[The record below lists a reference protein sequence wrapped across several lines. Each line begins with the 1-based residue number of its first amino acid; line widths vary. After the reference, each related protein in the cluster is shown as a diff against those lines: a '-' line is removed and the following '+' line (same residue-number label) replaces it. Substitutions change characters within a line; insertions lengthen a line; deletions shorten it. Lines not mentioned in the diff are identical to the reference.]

1 MDGRGRTEWVAREED
16 PMASVGRLD
25 AAQAQGEDRQNLRK
39 VVAASFIGTTI
50 EWYDFFLYGTAAALV
65 FGDLFFPGSSPL
77 IGTLSAFGTFAVG
90 FCARPLGGLIF
101 GHFGDRI
108 GRKTMLVTS
117 LLIMGLATFL
127 IGCLPTHATI
137 GIWAPILL
145 VVLRFAQGIGV
156 GGEWGG
162 AVLMSVEH
170 APKGKR
176 GFYGSWP
183 QMGVPAGLLLS
194 TVVFTI
200 VQSATSEDQFAA
212 WGWRI
217 PFLVSIVL
225 VAVGLFVRLAVMES
239 PAFREVEK
247 TGAQSDKPIVD
258 VVREHKR
265 DVLTA
270 MGMRIAE
277 NGCFYIFTVFV
288 LAYGEDTLKLSKN
301 TMLTGVII
309 AAALGLLTVPLYGA
323 LSDRFGRNKLYMA
336 GAVFTLL
343 FAYPFFAMLDT
354 KEPVLIWLA
363 IVLAVNVGHDL
374 MYGPQAAYFSELFG
388 TRVRYTG
395 ASIGY
400 QLASVFGGGF
410 APLIAVA
417 LLAAGGGEPYLV
429 ALYMVGMGLITVVA
443 TYFARETYQSDI
455 GDVRADEARPAT
467 GRFVRKPAE
476 DRESTTVR

>member
-1 MDGRGRTEWVAREED
+1 
-16 PMASVGRLD
+16 MASVAAGLD
-25 AAQAQGEDRQNLRK
+25 AAQVEDKRNLRR

-90 FCARPLGGLIF
+90 FAARPLGGVIF

-108 GRKTMLVTS
+108 GRKTMLVIS
-117 LLIMGLATFL
+117 LLIMGVATFL
-127 IGCLPTHATI
+127 IGCMPTHASI
-137 GIWAPILL
+137 GIAAPILL
-145 VVLRFAQGIGV
+145 VLLRFAQGIGV

-162 AVLMSVEH
+162 AVLMAVEH

-194 TVVFTI
+194 TVIFTV
-200 VQSATSEDQFAA
+200 VQNLTSEGQFMA

-225 VAVGLFVRLAVMES
+225 VVVGLFIRLAVLES
-239 PAFREVEK
+239 PAFKAVKESGGQAKEM
-247 TGAQSDKPIVD
+247 PIVEL
-258 VVREHKR
+258 VKTQKR

-277 NGCFYIFTVFV
+277 NGTFYIFTVFV

-309 AAALGLLTVPLYGA
+309 AAALGLLSVPFYGW
-323 LSDRFGRNKLYMA
+323 LSDRLGRRKLYMA
-336 GAVFTLL
+336 GALFTLA
-343 FAYPFFAMLDT
+343 FVFPFFALLNT

-363 IVLAVNVGHDL
+363 IVLAINVGHDL
-374 MYGPQAAYFSELFG
+374 MYGPQAAYFSELFA
-388 TRVRYTG
+388 TRMRYTG
-395 ASIGY
+395 ASVGY

-417 LLAAGGGEPYLV
+417 LLAAGGDKPYLV
-429 ALYMVGMGLITVVA
+429 ALYMMGMGLITVVA
-443 TYFARETYQSDI
+443 TYFARETFRDDI
-455 GDVRADEARPAT
+455 ADAVPDEERAAT
-467 GRFVRKPAE
+467 ERFVRKPVEA
-476 DRESTTVR
+476 REPETTTVR

>member
-1 MDGRGRTEWVAREED
+1 
-16 PMASVGRLD
+16 MASAARLD
-25 AAQAQGEDRQNLRK
+25 AAQVEDKSNLRR

-90 FCARPLGGLIF
+90 FAARPLGGIVF

-108 GRKTMLVTS
+108 GRKTMLVLS
-117 LLIMGLATFL
+117 LMIMGFATFL
-127 IGCLPTHATI
+127 IGCLPTHASI
-137 GIWAPILL
+137 GIAAPILL
-145 VVLRFAQGIGV
+145 VLLRFAQGIGV

-162 AVLMSVEH
+162 AVLMAVES

-176 GFYGSWP
+176 GLFGAFP

-194 TVVFTI
+194 TVVFTV
-200 VQSATSEDQFAA
+200 VQNMTSEDQFMA

-225 VAVGLFVRLAVMES
+225 VAVGLIVRLALAES
-239 PAFREVEK
+239 PAFKEVKE
-247 TGAQSDKPIVD
+247 ANAEADVPIVEL
-258 VVREHKR
+258 VKTHKR

-288 LAYGEDTLKLSKN
+288 LAYGEDTLNLSKN

-309 AAALGLLTVPLYGA
+309 AAALGLLTVPFYGW
-323 LSDRFGRNKLYMA
+323 LSDRFGRRKLYMA
-336 GAVFTLL
+336 GALFTFAFVF
-343 FAYPFFAMLDT
+343 PFFALLNT

-374 MYGPQAAYFSELFG
+374 MYGPQAAYFSELFA
-388 TRVRYTG
+388 TRMRYTG
-395 ASIGY
+395 ASVGY

-417 LLAAGGGEPYLV
+417 LLAAGGDEPYLV
-429 ALYMVGMGLITVVA
+429 ALYMMGMGVITVVA
-443 TYFARETYQSDI
+443 TYFARETFRSDI
-455 GDVRADEARPAT
+455 SDSDAHLRKPTE
-467 GRFVRKPAE
+467 RFVRKPVE
-476 DRESTTVR
+476 DRETEPAGVA